1 MEIVFATNNRN
12 KLVEIQSLLKGTGL
26 RIISLKD
33 IDFEGELPE
42 EGSTLEANASQKA
55 NYISDKYGYSCF
67 SDDSGLEVESLDGRP
82 GVYSARYA
90 GSRRNDS
97 DNMQKVLAEMQGQIQ
112 RKARFRTVIALI
124 MNGVERHFE
133 GKVTGTIL
141 TAPRGG
147 QGFGYDPIFMPD
159 GYEKSFAE
167 MSVEEKNAISHRA
180 QAVQQLVEYLERI
193 KV

>member
-12 KLVEIQSLLKGTGL
+12 KLVEIQSLLKGTGF
-26 RIISLKD
+26 RVISLKD

-42 EGSTLEANASQKA
+42 DGSTLDANASQKA
-55 NYISDKYGYSCF
+55 NYISDKYGYNCF
-67 SDDSGLEVESLDGRP
+67 SDDSGLEVEALNGRP

-97 DNMQKVLAEMQGQIQ
+97 DNMQKVLVEMQGQTN
-112 RKARFRTVIALI
+112 RRAMFRTVIALI

-133 GKVTGTIL
+133 GKVTGTLL
-141 TAPRGG
+141 TTLRGE
-147 QGFGYDPIFMPD
+147 QGFGYDPIFVPD

-167 MSVEEKNAISHRA
+167 MSIEEKNEISHRA
-180 QAVQQLVEYLERI
+180 KAVQQLVEYLERI
-193 KV
+193 NV